1 MKKLLIYFKKYAL
14 ESILAPVFKLFEA
27 ILELLIPLIVAQII
41 NKGIANGDKF
51 YIIQM
56 TLLMVLCGVVGL
68 SFSIAGQF
76 FSAKASV
83 GFSTKVRLEL
93 FKKIQSLTFSDIDN
107 LGTSSM
113 ITRLTYDVTQ
123 VQTGINLTLRLLLRS
138 PFVVFGAAI
147 MASIL
152 LPQNAYIFWVAI
164 LVLSIVIFCILLISM
179 PMHKKVQNN
188 LDNVLNKTKENLSGV
203 RVIRAFGAEDDEITS
218 YNKETKKLEKSQN
231 KVSNISNL
239 MNPLTYVI
247 VNLSICLII
256 YLGGKKVFEG
266 IILQGTLIAIYNYMT
281 QILVE
286 LIKLANLII
295 TVSKAIASSKRI
307 ARILNM
313 DIVSEIRESKQNEN
327 VPYIYFD
334 HVFLKYENTSLP
346 TLSDITFSVN
356 RGETIG
362 IIGGTGSGKSS
373 VVNLLSRFYDPT
385 DGTIYLNGY
394 DIMSY
399 NPSVLRKEV
408 GFVLQKSVLF
418 KGTIRDNLKWG
429 NANATDE
436 EIIEALKC
444 AQAMDVVNKK
454 NHKLDEIVEQGGRNF
469 SGGERQR
476 LAIARALVKKPKIL
490 ILDDSS
496 SALDYATDKALR
508 ESIASLDYKPT
519 TFIVTQRTS
528 SIQNA
533 NNIIVLDDG
542 KIVGFGS
549 HDYLL
554 QNCELYQEIYYSQ
567 FKKEDSDE

>member
-1 MKKLLIYFKKYAL
+1 MKKLLIYFKKYTL

-307 ARILNM
+307 AYILNM
-313 DIVSEIRESKQNEN
+313 DTVIKIKESKRNEN

-399 NPSVLRKEV
+399 NPSDLRNDV

-418 KGTIRDNLKWG
+418 KGTIRDNIKWG

-454 NHKLDEIVEQGGRNF
+454 SHKLDEIVEQGGRNF

-533 NNIIVLDDG
+533 TNIIVLDDG